1 MGKVIIAG
9 VEVHSY
15 KCGAPMFSSHDVAL
29 SIAADIQ
36 AGTYFRRK
44 LSMHK
49 KDIDEAR
56 QSVNE
61 SVDMLDHSI
70 ARMCEKADLLS
81 LTAKKASSNTRD
93 SANKLNEA
101 IIKLQ
106 KQADFEKL
114 ERYVALLERA
124 SIALNKLS
132 ELNDT
137 GKLGKIIESLK

>member
-1 MGKVIIAG
+1 
-9 VEVHSY
+9 
-15 KCGAPMFSSHDVAL
+15 
-29 SIAADIQ
+29 
-36 AGTYFRRK
+36 
-44 LSMHK
+44 MHK